1 VPRAGFTYRDCVI
14 GFLRFIGL
22 LNAGV
27 WVGAAVFLVLV
38 AEPALYSN
46 AARAYLLKS
55 HGYFAGALDGV
66 IRGRFLYF
74 NLVCGGIA
82 MAHLLAEWLYLG
94 RPIRRISVWLVLILV
109 AMAIVN
115 IGVFETRVT
124 VFHEARYRSATPAA
138 RQEAQSAFERW
149 RRASNTADLL
159 MLGGLCFYLWSIVRD
174 ENVLRFVGAASP
186 RRL

>member
-1 VPRAGFTYRDCVI
+1 VI

-27 WVGAAVFLVLV
+27 WVGAAVFLILG
-38 AEPALYSN
+38 AEPALHSN

-66 IRGRFLYF
+66 IRARFLYF

-82 MAHLLAEWLYLG
+82 MTHLLAEWLYLG
-94 RPIRRISVWLVLILV
+94 RPIRRISVWLVLILC
-109 AMAIVN
+109 ALAIVN
-115 IGVFETRVT
+115 IGVFESRVGL
-124 VFHEARYRSATPAA
+124 FHEARYRGATPAA
-138 RQEAQSAFERW
+138 RQEAQEAYDHW

-159 MLGGLCFYLWSIVRD
+159 MLAGLCVFLWSVARD
-174 ENVLRFVGAASP
+174 ENVLRFVGATSP